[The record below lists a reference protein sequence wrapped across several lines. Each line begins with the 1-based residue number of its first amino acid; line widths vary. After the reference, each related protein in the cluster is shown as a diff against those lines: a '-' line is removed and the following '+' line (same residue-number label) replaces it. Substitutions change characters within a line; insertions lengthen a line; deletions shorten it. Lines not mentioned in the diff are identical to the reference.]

1 LAVVGDILPMLD
13 AAERVSGRINYG
25 LNFELP
31 GMLVGKVLRSPFAHA
46 RLVAIDT
53 SRAERLEG
61 VTAVLTRDD
70 FGSATPF
77 SGKYGRVFRD
87 QTVVA
92 FEKVRFV
99 GDPVAAVAAVNEDIA
114 DEAVSLIK
122 TQYEEVAAI
131 FNEEE
136 ALKPDSPLVHDPRPE
151 QQPMFSKLIQDLPG
165 GSNVCSHFKLR
176 RGDVERGFREA
187 DFVFEDVFHS
197 PAAQHAPLEPH
208 VTVAQYFQGKLT
220 IWTSTQMPHA
230 IRSQMAELFNLPLAR
245 VRVIVETL
253 GGGFGSKGSLRLEPI
268 TSFLA
273 LKANRPV
280 KITLKREEEFVTVCK
295 HPATVHIKT
304 GVTKDGVLVARQVR
318 ANFNTGAY
326 SDIGPIVARNGGSA
340 MSGPYRIPHVTIDSR
355 AVWTNLVPAGALRGF
370 GVPQAVW
377 AYESQM
383 DMIAERLALDPVE
396 FRRKNLLRDGDF
408 FATGEQ
414 LADMHYD
421 ALLDQ
426 VAAGLQWTSSDAR
439 WLDGNFPAKAKDTIR
454 RGKGLAL
461 VIKATIT
468 PSTSA
473 AVLKLNEDGSLN
485 VLTSSVELGQGA
497 KTVLAQIAAQAL
509 QVPFA
514 CVSVSDPDTDLTPY
528 DQQTSSS
535 RTTFS
540 MGGAIGK
547 AAEDLKQQ
555 LLEKA
560 AELLEASVNDLVLTE
575 GRAEVRGSPRRSLS
589 YGEIVLR
596 SSQGNL
602 IGRGA
607 FTTRGGL
614 DLETGQGIG
623 SVHWHQGA
631 IACEVEVDAETGK
644 VRVLHLTPSVF
655 AGRVVNPRL
664 CELQLEGSAIF
675 GFGQALLEEMVYDE
689 HGQLLNANLGDYNV
703 PSFED
708 IPEKLTSRA
717 LEHTG
722 SDELHGIGE
731 TLLPPVMAAI
741 GNAVY
746 NAVGARIRDLPL
758 TPEKILQE
766 IGRIKSSGRP

>member
-1 LAVVGDILPMLD
+1 MAAVGQTLPMLD
-13 AAERVSGRINYG
+13 AQERVSGRINYV
-25 LNFELP
+25 LNVELP
-31 GMLVGKVLRSPFAHA
+31 GMLFGKILRSPFPHA
-46 RLVAIDT
+46 RVVRVDA
-53 SRAERLEG
+53 SHAERLAG
-61 VTAVLTRDD
+61 VVAALTRSD
-70 FGSATPF
+70 FGANSGF
-77 SGKYGRVFRD
+77 NGKYGRIFRD

-92 FEKVRFV
+92 LDKVRFV
-99 GDPVAAVAAVNEDIA
+99 GDPVAAVAAANEDIA
-114 DEAVSLIK
+114 AEALSLIEVD
-122 TQYEEVAAI
+122 YEELPAV
-131 FNEEE
+131 FDEGE
-136 ALKPDSPLVHDPRPE
+136 ALKPAAPLVHDPRPE
-151 QQPMFSKLIQDLPG
+151 QQPVFRKLIQDLPA
-165 GSNVCSHFKLR
+165 GSNLCSHFKLR
-176 RGDVERGFREA
+176 RGDVEQGFREA
-187 DFVFEDVFHS
+187 DFVFEDVFRS
-197 PAAQHAPLEPH
+197 PAAQHVPLEPH
-208 VTVAQYFQGKLT
+208 VTVAEFFREKLT
-220 IWTSTQMPHA
+220 LWTSTQMPHA
-230 IRSQMAELFNLPLAR
+230 IRAQMAELFNLPLAR

-280 KITLKREEEFVTVCK
+280 KIVLRREEEFVTVCK
-295 HPATVHIKT
+295 HPATIRIKT
-304 GVTKDGVLVARQVR
+304 GVMKDGALVARQVS

-326 SDIGPIVARNGGSA
+326 SDIGPIVGRNGGSA
-340 MSGPYRIPHVTIDSR
+340 MSGPYKIPHVRIDSC

-383 DMIAERLALDPVE
+383 DLIAERLALDPVE
-396 FRRKNLLRDGDF
+396 FRRKNVLRDGDF

-426 VAAGLQWTSSDAR
+426 VAADLQWTPSDAR
-439 WLDGNFPAKAKDTIR
+439 WLDGNFPAKGQDTIR

-473 AVLKLNEDGSLN
+473 AALKLNEDGSLN

-497 KTVLAQIAAQAL
+497 KTVLAQIAADAL
-509 QVPFA
+509 QVPIA
-514 CVSVSDPDTDLTPY
+514 RVSVSDPDTELTPY

-547 AAEDLKQQ
+547 AAADLKRQ
-555 LLEKA
+555 LFDCA
-560 AELLEASVNDLVLTE
+560 AELLEASASDLVLEE
-575 GRAEVRGSPRRSLS
+575 GRVAIRGTPGRSLG
-589 YGEIVLR
+589 YGEIVMR
-596 SSQGNL
+596 SNQGNL

-607 FTTRGGL
+607 FSTRGGL

-623 SVHWHQGA
+623 SVHWHHGA
-631 IACEVEVDAETGK
+631 VGCEVEVDVETGK
-644 VRVLHLTPSVF
+644 VRVLRLSPCVF

-664 CELQLEGSAIF
+664 CELQLDGCAIF
-675 GFGQALLEEMVYDE
+675 GLGQALFEEMAYDDR
-689 HGQLLNANLGDYNV
+689 GQLLNVNLGDYNV

-708 IPEKLTSRA
+708 IPKELNASA

-722 SDELHGIGE
+722 SEELHGIGE

-746 NAVGARIRDLPL
+746 NAVGARICDLPL
-758 TPEKILQE
+758 TAEKVLRQL
-766 IGRIKSSGRP
+766 GKA